1 MYCVD
6 RELSNGLVVRSR
18 VDLQQPADSE
28 HCGPDP
34 EVGKMQSRQK
44 PTWEKH
50 FPTQSRTSKS
60 PKCNW
65 ANNKNAW
72 DSGGLIRHPDLNR
85 NGYFILPWRP
95 YDRLTENSTDPN

>member
-28 HCGPDP
+28 HCGPDS

-44 PTWEKH
+44 PT
-50 FPTQSRTSKS
+50 
-60 PKCNW
+60 
-65 ANNKNAW
+65 
-72 DSGGLIRHPDLNR
+72 
-85 NGYFILPWRP
+85 
-95 YDRLTENSTDPN
+95 

>member
-65 ANNKNAW
+65 ANNKNI
-72 DSGGLIRHPDLNR
+72 DIKLIFL
-85 NGYFILPWRP
+85 L
-95 YDRLTENSTDPN
+95 